1 MLTPKEAKLINV
13 KSFVYKGK
21 VHIVGEVKIDIDRF
35 EGVYKIIDGEKV
47 CLINSKLTP
56 SKKRLTV
63 HQLIKE
69 KKLRK
74 ALFNQSDKVSK

>member
-21 VHIVGEVKIDIDRF
+21 VHIVGEIKINIECF
-35 EGVYKIIDGEKV
+35 EGACKIINGEKV

-56 SKKRLTV
+56 SQKRLAV

-69 KKLRK
+69 RNLRR
-74 ALFNQSDKVSK
+74 

>member
-1 MLTPKEAKLINV
+1 MLTPKEVKLINV

-21 VHIVGEVKIDIDRF
+21 VHIVGEVKTNTECF
-35 EGVYKIIDGEKV
+35 EGAYKIIDGEKI

-56 SKKRLTV
+56 SQKRLTV

-69 KKLRK
+69 RNLRR
-74 ALFNQSDKVSK
+74 

>member
-21 VHIVGEVKIDIDRF
+21 VHIVGEIKTNIECF
-35 EGVYKIIDGEKV
+35 EGACKIIDGEKV

-56 SKKRLTV
+56 SQKRLTV

-69 KKLRK
+69 RNLRR
-74 ALFNQSDKVSK
+74 